1 MRGIQ
6 ETQEMFSKIL
16 GNLLEDSREYW
27 FFNFPLLMILGNVQE
42 DSREYQRKFR
52 VIFKKIPENVWKDS
66 VEHH

>member
-42 DSREYQRKFR
+42 DSREY
-52 VIFKKIPENVWKDS
+52 
-66 VEHH
+66 